1 MEKGKLG
8 RFVQKYN
15 LAGLVE
21 SVKWE
26 TKDNALTTAFISDDK
41 SVLGKVTMTDF
52 GYGDTTFGVYDTSKL
67 TKMLSVL
74 GESIDFEIS
83 DVDGKAVSLKFK
95 DGSTSINYMLADLSV
110 IPNVPDLK
118 QLPTF
123 NIKIKLDENFI
134 TKFIR
139 AKSALTDENNFTF
152 VAKDGKC
159 QIILGHSNIN
169 TNRIS
174 IDVDCE
180 CEGSINPISFSATYL
195 KEILVARNEF
205 AAYFVNSELRSSIKI
220 TGLPCLTNGA
230 YNSLITFL
238 AFSDFVPTTTLSGFM
253 KSSTATPS
261 LKNSGLLTTSNSPL

>member
-1 MEKGKLG
+1 MEKGKLS

-26 TKDNALTTAFISDDK
+26 TKDNELTTAFISDDK
-41 SVLGKVTMTDF
+41 SVLGRVTMKDF
-52 GYGDTTFGVYDTSKL
+52 KFDDATFGVYDTSKL

-74 GESIDFEIS
+74 GDSVEFEIS
-83 DVDGKAVSLKFK
+83 DIDGKAVSLKFK

-118 QLPTF
+118 KLPDF

-139 AKSALTDENNFTF
+139 AKTALADENNFTF
-152 VAKDGKC
+152 VVKDGKA

-174 IDVDCE
+174 IDVDGE
-180 CEGSINPISFSATYL
+180 IVGDVNPISFSATYL
-195 KEILVARNEF
+195 KEILVANKDAKE
-205 AAYFVNSELRSSIKI
+205 ATLNISSQ
-220 TGLPCLTNGA
+220 GLSHIHFEVDE
-230 YNSLITFL
+230 Y
-238 AFSDFVPTTTLSGFM
+238 TTDYYLVEIAS
-253 KSSTATPS
+253 
-261 LKNSGLLTTSNSPL
+261 